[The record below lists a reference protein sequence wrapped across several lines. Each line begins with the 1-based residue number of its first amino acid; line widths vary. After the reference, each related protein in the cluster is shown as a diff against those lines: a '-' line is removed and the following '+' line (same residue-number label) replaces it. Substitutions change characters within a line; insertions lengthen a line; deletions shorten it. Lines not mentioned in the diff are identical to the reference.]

1 MKERAAIAEVVSVT
15 KKPLTLER
23 SGAEWPVYAIKAK
36 MYRPPGKYSKHLFRV
51 KVCEPIDLSKNA
63 PAIMEHGIFTFDSY
77 RKLKVGKLLGIII
90 LSVWI
95 LAVDA
100 PR

>member
-1 MKERAAIAEVVSVT
+1 
-15 KKPLTLER
+15 
-23 SGAEWPVYAIKAK
+23 
-36 MYRPPGKYSKHLFRV
+36 MYRPPGKYSKRLFRV

-90 LSVWI
+90 SSV
-95 LAVDA
+95 
-100 PR
+100 